1 MKNAN
6 YYKILFLIAGIWN
19 LGAAIL
25 CWIGSVFMPD
35 LFFKMFGMPS
45 PPSLFPFHAMFW
57 CILTFGIGYIIV
69 SRDITKNHG
78 IIFIGMLAKILFF
91 IDCIITLISKE
102 ANIMLLPTRIVDL
115 AFAILFIEFLLKTK
129 KVPSQSSN

>member
-19 LGAAIL
+19 LGVAIP

-35 LFFKMFGMPS
+35 VFFNIFNMPS
-45 PPSLFPFHAMFW
+45 PASLFSFHAMFLF
-57 CILTFGIGYIIV
+57 IIVFGIGYMTV

-78 IIFIGMLAKILFF
+78 IILIGLLGKILFF
-91 IDCIITLISKE
+91 IICVITLSYT
-102 ANIMLLPTRIVDL
+102 N
-115 AFAILFIEFLLKTK
+115 
-129 KVPSQSSN
+129 

>member
-19 LGAAIL
+19 LGVAIP

-35 LFFKMFGMPS
+35 VFFNIFNMPS
-45 PPSLFPFHAMFW
+45 PASLLPFHAMFLF
-57 CILTFGIGYIIV
+57 IIVFGIGYITV

-78 IIFIGMLAKILFF
+78 IILIGLLGKILFF
-91 IDCIITLISKE
+91 IVCVIALSLNK
-102 ANIMLLPTRIVDL
+102 ANIMLLVTGIIDL
-115 AFAILFIEFLLKTK
+115 IFAILFIEFLLKTK
-129 KVPSQSSN
+129 KVSSQI

>member
-19 LGAAIL
+19 LGVAIP

-35 LFFKMFGMPS
+35 VFFNIFNMPS
-45 PPSLFPFHAMFW
+45 PASLLPFHAMFLF
-57 CILTFGIGYIIV
+57 IIVFGIGYITV

-78 IIFIGMLAKILFF
+78 IILIGLLGKILFF
-91 IDCIITLISKE
+91 IVCVIALSLNI
-102 ANIMLLPTRIVDL
+102 ANKMLLVTGIIDL
-115 AFAILFIEFLLKTK
+115 IFAILFIEFLLKTK
-129 KVPSQSSN
+129 KVSSQI